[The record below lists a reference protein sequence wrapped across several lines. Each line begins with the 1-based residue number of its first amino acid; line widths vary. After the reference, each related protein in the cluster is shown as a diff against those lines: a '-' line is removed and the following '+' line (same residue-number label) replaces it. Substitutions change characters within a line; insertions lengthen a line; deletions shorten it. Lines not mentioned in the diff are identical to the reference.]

1 MERVWEE
8 LIHVESWPTWWQGW
22 KRATIRGPAPRVQL
36 GSVVDCEVKGALP
49 YTLCFW
55 IEITALQP
63 PRLMG
68 VESSGDLVG
77 TGKGVLEP

>member
-1 MERVWEE
+1 M
-8 LIHVESWPTWWQGW
+8 ESWPTWWQGW